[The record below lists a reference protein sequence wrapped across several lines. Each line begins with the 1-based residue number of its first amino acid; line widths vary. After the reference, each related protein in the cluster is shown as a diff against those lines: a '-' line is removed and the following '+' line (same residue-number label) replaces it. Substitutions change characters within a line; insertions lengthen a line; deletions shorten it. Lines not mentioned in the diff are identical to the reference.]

1 MREKKESAVKRN
13 RTLITGSARVP
24 PMWREYKQGF
34 HPCGKSTVH
43 LSERTGSWREGTLV
57 PGSLPWAKARF
68 FRGYDG
74 VFKPSSFTVFC
85 APTREGAVIKARIYY
100 GLWSPVVCTALLQS
114 IKKKKKKKTC
124 PRLFGLCIDGD
135 AARGRCPRED
145 MYQCCSWIEH
155 NVIKSK
161 RRILIGPW

>member
-1 MREKKESAVKRN
+1 MGEKKESAVKRN

-34 HPCGKSTVH
+34 HPCGKSTVY

-74 VFKPSSFTVFC
+74 VFKSSSFTVFC
-85 APTREGAVIKARIYY
+85 ALTRERAVIKARTYY

-114 IKKKKKKKTC
+114 IKQKIKITNVSSFVWFVH
-124 PRLFGLCIDGD
+124 RRR
-135 AARGRCPRED
+135 RGSRPVSSRGYVAVLLMD
-145 MYQCCSWIEH
+145 
-155 NVIKSK
+155 
-161 RRILIGPW
+161 

>member
-24 PMWREYKQGF
+24 PMWREYKQRF

-114 IKKKKKKKTC
+114 IKQKIKNNKRVLVCLVCASTET
-124 PRLFGLCIDGD
+124 RLAAGVLARICTSAAHGLNI
-135 AARGRCPRED
+135 
-145 MYQCCSWIEH
+145 M
-155 NVIKSK
+155 
-161 RRILIGPW
+161 L